1 MAARQCHAFSNA
13 SSCRF
18 EHHSLQYPDARDMI
32 LEKDTVVT
40 QDVFDVVDELPMGA
54 WVESIN
60 ILLAVRYSIPTTF
73 GLCSRAWLRRYKIG
87 HEEISGLVHTG

>member
-1 MAARQCHAFSNA
+1 
-13 SSCRF
+13 
-18 EHHSLQYPDARDMI
+18 MI
-32 LEKDTVVT
+32 LGKDTVVT
-40 QDVFDVVDELPMGA
+40 QDVFDLMVVSSMGA

-87 HEEISGLVHTG
+87 YEEISGLVHTG